1 MPAPVLIDGRE
12 VKRLARLARLRLE
25 PAQLQSLGRDLAQVL
40 EWMGQLGEVDVSQ
53 IEPMV
58 HPHADRL
65 SLRLDLADG
74 GAPREELQ
82 RSAPSTEAGYYLVPP
97 VID

>member
-1 MPAPVLIDGRE
+1 MVDERE
-12 VKRLARLARLRLE
+12 VRRLARLARLRLE
-25 PAQLQSLGRDLAQVL
+25 PARLQSLGRDLAQVL
-40 EWMGQLGEVDVSQ
+40 EWMGRLGEIDVSG

-58 HPHADRL
+58 HPHADRMP
-65 SLRLDLADG
+65 LRVDLADG

-82 RSAPSTEAGYYLVPP
+82 RSAPSAEAGYYLVPP

>member
-1 MPAPVLIDGRE
+1 MIDERE
-12 VKRLARLARLRLE
+12 VERLARLARLRLE
-25 PAQLQSLGRDLAQVL
+25 PSQLQGLGRDLAQVL
-40 EWMGQLGEVDVSQ
+40 EWMGQLGEIDVSQ
-53 IEPMV
+53 IEPLV

-65 SLRLDLADG
+65 SLRVDLASE
-74 GAPREELQ
+74 GAPREDLQ